1 MKEQITKKDSMTP
14 RFFGGVCWRWWLSP
28 CYAVIFLTDVMSP
41 LKTDA

>member
-1 MKEQITKKDSMTP
+1 MKEQIQKSSMTP

-28 CYAVIFLTDVMSP
+28 CYAVIFDDVCP